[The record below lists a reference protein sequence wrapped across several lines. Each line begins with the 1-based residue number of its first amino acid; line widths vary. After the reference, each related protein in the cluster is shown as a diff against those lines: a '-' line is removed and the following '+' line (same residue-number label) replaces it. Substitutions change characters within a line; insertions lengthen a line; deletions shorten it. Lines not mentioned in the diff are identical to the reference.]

1 MDLSKVLLV
10 LYIIGLLSSTFFL
23 IKGIKKKKDE
33 LHLAK
38 GGFKFALIG
47 FYTNFFDTWG
57 IGSFAPTIASWR
69 FLKAPIE
76 ETHFPG
82 TLNFGD
88 AFPVTVEAIC
98 FLSFV
103 DIDGLTL
110 FLMVIAASIGAW
122 VGVGIV
128 SKLDIQKIRIAMAVC
143 LIATA
148 FVMFCK
154 VRALGPFTGMGEA
167 LALTGVKLVIGVV
180 INFFLGALMMI
191 GFGLYIPCTA
201 VISVLGMSIGAAFP
215 IMMGSCCL
223 LMNVSVPKWYETGAY
238 DINAT
243 IHCAVFGSIGAFV
256 AFLLTKYAFNMTT
269 LSYLMCIV
277 MIITG
282 IMYARDFA
290 NGRKSAA

>member
-1 MDLSKVLLV
+1 MDLSKVLLI
-10 LYIIGLLSSTFFL
+10 LYIIGMASSAFFL
-23 IKGIKKKKDE
+23 IKGAKDKKDE
-33 LHLAK
+33 LDLKHGA
-38 GGFKFALIG
+38 FKFALIG

-69 FLKAPIE
+69 FLKAPIK

-88 AFPVTVEAIC
+88 SFPVTVEAIC

-110 FLMVIAASIGAW
+110 FLMVIASAVGAW
-122 VGVGIV
+122 IGVGIV
-128 SKLDIQKIRIAMAVC
+128 SKLDVKKIRIAMAIC
-143 LIATA
+143 LCATA
-148 FVMFCK
+148 VVLFCK
-154 VRALGPFTGMGEA
+154 VRAMGPFGGIGDA

-180 INFFLGALMMI
+180 ANFFLGALMMI

-201 VISVLGMSIGAAFP
+201 VIALLGMSIGAAFP

-223 LMNVSVPKWYETGAY
+223 LMNVSVPNWYKTGAY

-243 IHCAVFGSIGAFV
+243 IYSAIFGSLGAW
-256 AFLLTKYAFNMTT
+256 AAYMLTKYAFNMTMLT
-269 LSYLMCIV
+269 YLMCVV

-282 IMYARDFA
+282 IMYARDVA
-290 NGRKSAA
+290 TDKPA

>member
-10 LYIIGLLSSTFFL
+10 LYVIGLLSSTFFL
-23 IKGIKKKKDE
+23 IKGAKKKKDE
-33 LHLAK
+33 LHLAQ
-38 GGFKFALIG
+38 GGVKFAIIA

-69 FLKAPIE
+69 FLKAPIK

-110 FLMVIAASIGAW
+110 FLMVIASAIGAW
-122 VGVGIV
+122 IGVGIV
-128 SKLDIQKIRIAMAVC
+128 SKLDIQKIRVAMAIC
-143 LIATA
+143 LLATA
-148 FVMFCK
+148 VVLACK
-154 VRALGPFTGMGEA
+154 TASVGPFGSIGEG

-180 INFFLGALMMI
+180 VNFFLGALMMI
-191 GFGLYIPCTA
+191 GFGLYVPCTA
-201 VISVLGMSIGAAFP
+201 LVALLGMSIGAAFP

-223 LMNVSVPKWYETGAY
+223 LMNVSVPKWYQTGAY

-243 IHCAVFGSIGAFV
+243 IHSAIFGSLGAW
-256 AFLLTKYAFNMTT
+256 AAYMLTKYMFNMTT
-269 LSYLMCIV
+269 LTYLMCLV
-277 MIITG
+277 MVITG
-282 IMYARDFA
+282 IMYARD
-290 NGRKSAA
+290 SATKKTA